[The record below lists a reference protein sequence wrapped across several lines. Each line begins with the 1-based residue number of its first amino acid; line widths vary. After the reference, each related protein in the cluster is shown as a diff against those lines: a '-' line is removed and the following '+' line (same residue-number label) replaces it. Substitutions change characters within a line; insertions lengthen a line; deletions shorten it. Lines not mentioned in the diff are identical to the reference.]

1 MDQNLVTQGDLPRF
15 VMDSYEECR
24 GPPRLFLLDKFDIAG
39 AGACLKRYTD
49 PSFFKQEASSFEMI
63 NSSFHRE
70 RRTRKAKQKKGQRGR
85 NSQTPEVLPTSHV
98 KLHQLFMEEELIE
111 NGNNDSRRHVK
122 IKRRLNGFP
131 FDSKTGK
138 SYMEKFL
145 RTPSP
150 EHKAVHEVCAESVQL
165 KLPLSS
171 AYETEPDYSGSRKAS
186 GDEKLTRSQIN
197 LSPSLS
203 PPQSEEN
210 DVLEEL
216 NDAPYEAVTDDD
228 VLAISTRSLGFDVG
242 DNLRSF
248 YKVATGNEV
257 LINGE
262 DTTGDITKDYHS
274 DDVCSEAENY
284 MDALASMDS
293 DLDTDSELRA
303 RTHSPALNRDK
314 RLMTNLDQIRSRS
327 CDSQSVGNSTSFDD
341 ANSVSKKEE
350 SSFSSSVSPCTSVE
364 TTAPLE
370 GHAAN
375 MTEIREIQMCSPV
388 GSQHIG
394 ESVASAHP
402 SEHAFFDVSTEAAEH
417 HSQSYDLE
425 QSSTSTLQ
433 DCSLNQGIVKAGTV
447 TNEDALVKPTIREA
461 LSTLDK
467 DEFNSAGVA
476 KTGVSQHMVA
486 SAPIELVNP
495 GQEVGDLPPI
505 VSAESELLGEIH
517 TTDKNEGNDLTYSAN
532 HSDVPCASGYDKPA
546 PLLIDVHNEDLSN
559 NLYVSNT
566 LLPQSKNKYLDMP
579 GGEVLDLVE
588 NTNYLDDLSHCL
600 TSSEIGY
607 FPSSSTV
614 NYSTDELDN
623 EGRNVIPC
631 VSVHQPNILEA
642 SLEEEHIK
650 HDLCIASL
658 EGSAEDNCS
667 HIREYHIDSPNLP
680 VVQIEN
686 KPFDS
691 ASKHDTVHTSVNLDE
706 TLRFEEENAKGTCG
720 TLSDGKVGPPNLSS
734 MQIAPRISGMTHPI
748 PLLDTR
754 ELIISQSMQ
763 ANLDEALDKRF
774 AEKLGHFHPSP
785 SLTEGETSALSPYPD
800 LTSEEKPSVLHV
812 RVTEAHRLNNGGI
825 SASLGIEGLQD
836 DSGELSEVGHHANY
850 LDQHVTDGYGHFQ
863 PAVLPC
869 DPNKTSSMELPF
881 EQSSLDVDQISFAGN
896 NFRDAMGHTSNL
908 QDHPCAEHEPDM
920 PRYEFDHEEE
930 LGKGGTDSKHFPHK
944 DQELFCQGDQD
955 AIFDTSSKFV
965 VTNILDQLPFPEG
978 NCEDSSSSLASQ
990 YEKQKVVNNCSQLDK
1005 ELLIGDEGISTSVQP
1020 PQSEQ
1025 RQLLC
1030 FTEFERS
1037 VNPSSK
1043 KEKTEM
1049 PIHCSL
1055 PKLLPQE
1062 YHEGSLYVPSH
1073 DCAGV
1078 PGHVHHDES
1087 FDSSPK
1093 TTHESPPCQ
1102 PSVPRLFPEGNNT
1115 VNIFEQCNNPF
1126 TCVPPGGG
1134 VHLGTDQTNLEEMPP
1149 LPPLP
1154 PVQWRI
1160 GKFQHAFPYERDNNN
1175 ITPEMMK
1182 NEACVLPSLPS
1193 EFDQAVQ
1200 PLVKLPP
1207 IEITDGDS
1215 PLAYQNDAIYDGSF
1229 PSHMPN
1235 EVYDENDEQFFDVM
1249 ARMQPLN
1256 SFSQVIHVDK
1266 SHTIS
1271 SKTSS
1276 GEHDQPAKQVTDATS
1291 LNEQEPDKD
1300 FKNLEETS
1308 TTNNRQGPF
1317 VSSDDSDSVGSSLL
1331 ANTGSTSLEE
1341 NFTTEIES
1349 VQPEHPIA
1357 LDHQELAKPESH
1369 LATETGS
1376 NGLDLDKAS
1385 VISQE
1390 NLFRHET
1397 IEMENESTQPEH
1409 QIASEMNLKEQE
1421 CEKGSAQVEENT
1433 VRGDTVRSVL
1443 EAKLRNPLY
1452 RKPNLDGDILWPAVE
1467 DGAVNENK
1475 KMKLPRPRSPLI
1487 DAVAAHDK
1495 SKMRKVNDRV
1505 KPPVQKADERNNLL
1519 EQIRNKSFSLKPT
1532 VVTRPPSVQAP
1543 QTNLKVAAI
1552 LERAKTI
1559 RQAFAGSDE
1568 EEDEDS
1574 WD

>member
-1 MDQNLVTQGDLPRF
+1 MPLSRYKIRNEFSLADPDLYGSAYKDDPEAVLEAVAMAGLVGVLRQLGDLAEFAAEIFHDLHEEVLATATRGHSLTIRVQQLEADFPSIENVILSQTSHSSFFYNSGTDWHPNLHMDQNLVTQGDLPRF

-70 RRTRKAKQKKGQRGR
+70 RRTRKAKKKGQRGR

-122 IKRRLNGFP
+122 LKRRLNGFP

-150 EHKAVHEVCAESVQL
+150 EHKAVHEVCVESVHL

-171 AYETEPDYSGSRKAS
+171 AYETEPDYSGTRKAS
-186 GDEKLTRSQIN
+186 GDEKLTHSQIN

-203 PPQSEEN
+203 LPQSEEN
-210 DVLEEL
+210 DVLEQL

-228 VLAISTRSLGFDVG
+228 VLAISTCSLGFDVG

-293 DLDTDSELRA
+293 EVDTDSELRA
-303 RTHSPALNRDK
+303 RTHSPALNREK
-314 RLMTNLDQIRSRS
+314 RLTTNLDQIRSRS
-327 CDSQSVGNSTSFDD
+327 CDSQSVGNSTSSDD

-350 SSFSSSVSPCTSVE
+350 SSFSSSASPCTSVE

-388 GSQHIG
+388 DSQHIG

-433 DCSLNQGIVKAGTV
+433 DCSLNQGIVKARTV
-447 TNEDALVKPTIREA
+447 TNEDALVKPTISET
-461 LSTLDK
+461 LSTLNK

-476 KTGVSQHMVA
+476 KMGVSQHMVA

-495 GQEVGDLPPI
+495 SQQVGDLPPI
-505 VSAESELLGEIH
+505 VSAESELL
-517 TTDKNEGNDLTYSAN
+517 
-532 HSDVPCASGYDKPA
+532 
-546 PLLIDVHNEDLSN
+546 VHL
-559 NLYVSNT
+559 
-566 LLPQSKNKYLDMP
+566 
-579 GGEVLDLVE
+579 
-588 NTNYLDDLSHCL
+588 
-600 TSSEIGY
+600 
-607 FPSSSTV
+607 
-614 NYSTDELDN
+614 
-623 EGRNVIPC
+623 
-631 VSVHQPNILEA
+631 PNILEA

-658 EGSAEDNCS
+658 EECAEDNCS

-686 KPFDS
+686 KPLDS
-691 ASKHDTVHTSVNLDE
+691 DSKHDTVHTSVNLDE

-720 TLSDGKVGPPNLSS
+720 TLSDGKVGPPNLSI
-734 MQIAPRISGMTHPI
+734 MQTAPRISGMTHPI

-763 ANLDEALDKRF
+763 ANLDEALEKRF
-774 AEKLGHFHPSP
+774 AEKLGHFHPGP

-812 RVTEAHRLNNGGI
+812 RVTEAHRLNDGGM

-836 DSGELSEVGHHANY
+836 DSGGLNEVGHHSTY
-850 LDQHVTDGYGHFQ
+850 LHQHDTDGYGHFQ
-863 PAVLPC
+863 PEVLTW

-881 EQSSLDVDQISFAGN
+881 EQSSLNVDQRSFDGN
-896 NFRDAMGHTSNL
+896 NFRDAMGHTSHL
-908 QDHPCAEHEPDM
+908 QDHSCAEHEPDM

-990 YEKQKVVNNCSQLDK
+990 HEKQKVVNKCSQLDK
-1005 ELLIGDEGISTSVQP
+1005 ELLVGDEGISTSVQP
-1020 PQSEQ
+1020 HQSEQ
-1025 RQLLC
+1025 RQLSC

-1037 VNPSSK
+1037 VNPSK
-1043 KEKTEM
+1043 NEKTEM

-1062 YHEGSLYVPSH
+1062 YHEGFLYVPSH

-1078 PGHVHHDES
+1078 PGHVYHDES
-1087 FDSSPK
+1087 FDYSPK
-1093 TTHESPPCQ
+1093 TTHENPPCQ

-1160 GKFQHAFPYERDNNN
+1160 GKFQHALSYERDNNN

-1193 EFDQAVQ
+1193 KFDQAVR
-1200 PLVKLPP
+1200 PLVKLPS
-1207 IEITDGDS
+1207 IEITDEGS
-1215 PLAYQNDAIYDGSF
+1215 PLAYQNDAMYDGSF

-1235 EVYDENDEQFFDVM
+1235 EVYDENDEEFFDVL
-1249 ARMQPLN
+1249 AGVQPLN

-1276 GEHDQPAKQVTDATS
+1276 GEHDQPAEQLTDDTS
-1291 LNEQEPDKD
+1291 LNEQEPEKD

-1308 TTNNRQGPF
+1308 TASNRQGSF
-1317 VSSDDSDSVGSSLL
+1317 VSSDDSASMGSSLL

-1369 LATETGS
+1369 LASETGS
-1376 NGLDLDKAS
+1376 NGLNLDKAS

-1409 QIASEMNLKEQE
+1409 QIGSEMNLKESE

-1433 VRGDTVRSVL
+1433 VRGDTLRSVL
-1443 EAKLRNPLY
+1443 EAKLRNPLH

-1519 EQIRNKSFSLKPT
+1519 EQIRSKSFSLKPT